1 LVQSTLVKQAIITE
15 TPTTVY
21 AHLLGESQQITPVLI
36 QMKQIERRH
45 VGSRCDLVGEAK
57 K

>member
-15 TPTTVY
+15 TPNTVY
-21 AHLLGESQQITPVLI
+21 AHLLGESQQITPVLV
-36 QMKQIERRH
+36 QMKQIERWRA
-45 VGSRCDLVGEAK
+45 GGCCDSVAETK